1 MDSLPLQI
9 LLQVILIA
17 LNAVFASAEIA
28 VISFN
33 DIKLQKAADDGD
45 KRAKKLVKLTAEPTN
60 FLGTIQVG
68 ITLAGFLGSAFAAD
82 NFSGALVGLLMKT
95 GIAIPESVLNS
106 IAVVIITIILSL
118 VTLILGELVPKR
130 VAMKKAESLSLALS
144 GLLYGVAKVCRPI
157 VWFLTKS
164 TNGVLRLCGINPHVE
179 EEEVTEE
186 QIRMMLDV
194 GSEKGTIDPEEKT
207 MIHNIFELDDT
218 PLDDVMTHRRDLKI
232 LWIEDDVSE
241 WEKTIEEEPHRK
253 YLVCSE
259 SVDNVKGVMDIR
271 KFYKAL
277 YKGQNVKSKIEP
289 AYFVPETMNADEL
302 FRKMQKL
309 RRHFAVVLDEY
320 GGLSGVVT
328 MSSLLEEI
336 VGSLKLSDEP
346 EEIVKISDNLWRMD
360 GSVSL
365 DEVSE
370 ALDIQLSDDEYSTLA
385 GLILNE
391 LNEFPA
397 DGTTPLVETCGLR
410 LQVTDIHDRR
420 IESVNVSKI
429 MQEPE
434 SEDEDKDSDR
444 KNKKSDRKSE
454 NADQD

>member
-82 NFSGALVGLLMKT
+82 NFSGVLVGLLMKT

-118 VTLILGELVPKR
+118 VTLIFGELVPKR

>member
-45 KRAKKLVKLTAEPTN
+45 KRAKKLIKLTAEPTN

-82 NFSGALVGLLMKT
+82 NFSDAIVGLLMKT

-118 VTLILGELVPKR
+118 VTLIFGELVPKR

-144 GLLYGVAKVCRPI
+144 GLLYGVAKVCRPV

-194 GSEKGTIDPEEKT
+194 GSEKGTIDPDEKA

-218 PLDDVMTHRRDLKI
+218 PLEDVMTHRRDLKI

-241 WEKTIEEEPHRK
+241 WEKTIEDEPHRK

-289 AYFVPETMNADEL
+289 AFFVPETMNADEL

-320 GGLSGVVT
+320 GGLSGIVT

-346 EEIVKISDNLWRMD
+346 EEIVKISDNLWRID
-360 GSVSL
+360 GSVPL

-397 DGTTPLVETCGLR
+397 DGTTPLVEACGLR
-410 LQVTDIHDRR
+410 LQVTDIRDHR
-420 IESVNVSKI
+420 IESINVSKI
-429 MQEPE
+429 IQEPE
-434 SEDEDKDSDR
+434 SEETEKDSDK

-454 NADQD
+454 NNDQD

>member
-1 MDSLPLQI
+1 MPLQI

-82 NFSGALVGLLMKT
+82 NFSGVLVGLLMKT

-118 VTLILGELVPKR
+118 VTLIFGELVPKR

>member
-82 NFSGALVGLLMKT
+82 NFSDALVGLLMKT

-118 VTLILGELVPKR
+118 VTLIFGELVPKR

>member
-118 VTLILGELVPKR
+118 VTLIFGELVPKR

-454 NADQD
+454 NTDQD

>member
-118 VTLILGELVPKR
+118 VTLIFGELVPKR

-144 GLLYGVAKVCRPI
+144 GLLYGFAKVCRPI

-194 GSEKGTIDPEEKT
+194 GSEKGTIDPDEKT

>member
-118 VTLILGELVPKR
+118 VTLIFGELVPKR

>member
-45 KRAKKLVKLTAEPTN
+45 KRAKKLVKPTAEPTN
-60 FLGTIQVG
+60 LLGTIQVG

-118 VTLILGELVPKR
+118 VTLIFGELVPKR

>member
-118 VTLILGELVPKR
+118 VTLIFGELVPKR

-144 GLLYGVAKVCRPI
+144 GLLYGVAKVCSPI

>member
-1 MDSLPLQI
+1 MFFYREDDLFLDSLPLQL

-17 LNAVFASAEIA
+17 LNAIFASAEIA

-45 KRAKKLVKLTAEPTN
+45 KRAKKLAKLTAEPTN

-82 NFSGALVGLLMKT
+82 NFSDIIVDLLLAT
-95 GIAIPESVLNS
+95 GIGIPESVLNS

-118 VTLILGELVPKR
+118 LTLIFGELVPKR
-130 VAMKKAESLSLALS
+130 IAMKKAESLSLALS
-144 GLLYGVAKVCRPI
+144 GLLYGVAKICRPI

-164 TNGVLRLCGINPHVE
+164 TNGVLRLCGINPNVE

-218 PLDDVMTHRRDLKI
+218 PLEDVMTHRRDLKI
-232 LWIEDDVSE
+232 LWLDDDVSE
-241 WEKTIEEEPHRK
+241 WEKIIEDEPHRK

-259 SVDNVKGVMDIR
+259 SVDNVKGVIDIR
-271 KFYKAL
+271 EFYKAL
-277 YKGQNVKSKIEP
+277 YKGQNVKRKIEP
-289 AYFVPETMNADEL
+289 AFFVPETMNADEL

-320 GGLSGVVT
+320 GGLSGIVT

-336 VGSLKLSDEP
+336 VGSLQLDNEP
-346 EEIVKISDNLWRMD
+346 EEIIKISDNLWRID
-360 GSVSL
+360 GSVPL

-370 ALDIQLSDDEYSTLA
+370 ALDIKLNDDEYNTLA

-397 DGTTPLVETCGLR
+397 DGTTPLVEACGLR
-410 LQVTDIHDRR
+410 LQVTDIHNHR

-429 MQEPE
+429 IQESHE
-434 SEDEDKDSDR
+434 ENSVDSNDS
-444 KNKKSDRKSE
+444 K
-454 NADQD
+454 

>member
-118 VTLILGELVPKR
+118 VTLIFGELVPKR

-454 NADQD
+454 NTDQN

>member
-118 VTLILGELVPKR
+118 VTLIFGELVPKR

-164 TNGVLRLCGINPHVE
+164 TNGVLRLCGINPQVE

-194 GSEKGTIDPEEKT
+194 GS
-207 MIHNIFELDDT
+207 
-218 PLDDVMTHRRDLKI
+218 
-232 LWIEDDVSE
+232 
-241 WEKTIEEEPHRK
+241 
-253 YLVCSE
+253 
-259 SVDNVKGVMDIR
+259 
-271 KFYKAL
+271 
-277 YKGQNVKSKIEP
+277 
-289 AYFVPETMNADEL
+289 
-302 FRKMQKL
+302 
-309 RRHFAVVLDEY
+309 
-320 GGLSGVVT
+320 
-328 MSSLLEEI
+328 
-336 VGSLKLSDEP
+336 
-346 EEIVKISDNLWRMD
+346 
-360 GSVSL
+360 
-365 DEVSE
+365 
-370 ALDIQLSDDEYSTLA
+370 
-385 GLILNE
+385 
-391 LNEFPA
+391 
-397 DGTTPLVETCGLR
+397 
-410 LQVTDIHDRR
+410 
-420 IESVNVSKI
+420 
-429 MQEPE
+429 
-434 SEDEDKDSDR
+434 
-444 KNKKSDRKSE
+444 
-454 NADQD
+454 

>member
-82 NFSGALVGLLMKT
+82 NFSGALVGLLMRT

-118 VTLILGELVPKR
+118 VTLIFGELVPKR